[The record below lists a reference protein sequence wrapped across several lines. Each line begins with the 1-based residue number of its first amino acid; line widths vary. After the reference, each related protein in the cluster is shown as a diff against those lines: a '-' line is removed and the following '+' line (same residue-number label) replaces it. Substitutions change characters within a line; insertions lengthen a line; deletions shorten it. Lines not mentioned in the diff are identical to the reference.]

1 MIHILLVD
9 DHTLIREGLK
19 QILSEQ
25 TDLVITAEASS
36 GQQALEVVA
45 NQNFDIVLL
54 DIGLPDQNGIEVLKE
69 IKQTKPNLPVLILT
83 MYSEEQYAI
92 RLLKMGAAGY
102 LSKESSPEQLVN
114 AIRKI
119 LSGGKFLSQNVTEQ
133 LLMGLNN
140 SGAKPSHEQLSAR
153 ELQIFS
159 LIASGKTLTDIAQE
173 LYLSV
178 KTIST
183 YRSRILTKMDLK
195 SNADLVR
202 YAVANHL

>member
-1 MIHILLVD
+1 MIKILLID

-19 QILSEQ
+19 QILTEQ
-25 TDLVITAEASS
+25 TDLVVTAEASS
-36 GQQALEVVA
+36 GQQALELIPT
-45 NQNFDIVLL
+45 QDFGIVLL
-54 DIGLPDQNGIEVLKE
+54 DIGLPDLNGIEVLKA
-69 IKQTKPNLPVLILT
+69 IKQLKPQLPVLILT

-119 LSGGKFLSQNVTEQ
+119 LAGGKFISQTVTEQ
-133 LLMGLNN
+133 LLMGINN
-140 SGAKPSHEQLSAR
+140 PTTKPLHEQLSAR

-159 LIASGKTLTDIAQE
+159 LIAAGKTLTDIAQE
-173 LYLSV
+173 LFLSV

-183 YRSRILTKMDLK
+183 YRSRILTKMALK